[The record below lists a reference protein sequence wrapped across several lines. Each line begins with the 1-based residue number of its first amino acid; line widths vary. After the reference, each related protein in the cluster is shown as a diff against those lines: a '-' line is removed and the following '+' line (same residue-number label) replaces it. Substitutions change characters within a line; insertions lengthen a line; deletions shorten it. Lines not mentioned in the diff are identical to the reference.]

1 MNWYFESL
9 YNIIVKPIL
18 FYQSMP
24 KGNWRDEPLSFAMV
38 TGWILAF
45 ALTLVFFI
53 NNYLPT
59 GLSLIEGIQGQKLII
74 VIPVLA
80 VMGFA
85 FFTLTALIIGGILIG
100 AMLGLLLFC
109 AAVLNFLLILLG
121 GKGHIFEVF
130 KASLYSS
137 GAMLAGLINIFLMI
151 SVKYKMMTFADWIT
165 GERVVFYCASVYLYG
180 LFSILGKKTHN
191 VPRWKAFL
199 AATIPFIV
207 LVLFNVIL
215 SAKVLPKLAAILG

>member
-1 MNWYFESL
+1 MNWYFETL
-9 YNIIVKPIL
+9 YKIIVKPIL

-24 KGNWRDEPLSFAMV
+24 KGKWREEPLSFALI

-45 ALTLVFFI
+45 TLTLVFFI

-59 GLSLIEGIQGQKLII
+59 GLSLIEGIHGQKLII
-74 VIPVLA
+74 VVPVLA

-85 FFTLTALIIGGILIG
+85 FFAITALIIGGFLIG

-109 AAVLNFLLILLG
+109 AAILNFLLILLG
-121 GKGHIFEVF
+121 GKGNIYEVV

-137 GAMLAGLINIFLMI
+137 AALLAGLINIFLMI
-151 SVKYKMMTFADWIT
+151 SVKYKLMTFPDWIT
-165 GERVVFYCASVYLYG
+165 GERVVFYCVSVYLYG

-207 LVLFNVIL
+207 LVLFNVVL
-215 SAKVLPKLAAILG
+215 SAKILPKLAAILG

>member
-1 MNWYFESL
+1 
-9 YNIIVKPIL
+9 
-18 FYQSMP
+18 
-24 KGNWRDEPLSFAMV
+24 
-38 TGWILAF
+38 
-45 ALTLVFFI
+45 
-53 NNYLPT
+53 
-59 GLSLIEGIQGQKLII
+59 
-74 VIPVLA
+74 
-80 VMGFA
+80 
-85 FFTLTALIIGGILIG
+85 
-100 AMLGLLLFC
+100 
-109 AAVLNFLLILLG
+109 
-121 GKGHIFEVF
+121 
-130 KASLYSS
+130 
-137 GAMLAGLINIFLMI
+137 MI